1 MERENILSLRERV
14 ENEEQFLLR
23 ESDGQFGGG
32 KYLVCVRNWAWM
44 DKESFGNVNG
54 EEKGGENS
62 SLEIAKK
69 YTIFSVILDLFW
81 TCKETCLS

>member
-1 MERENILSLRERV
+1 
-14 ENEEQFLLR
+14 
-23 ESDGQFGGG
+23 
-32 KYLVCVRNWAWM
+32 M

-81 TCKETCLS
+81 PCKEACLS

>member
-1 MERENILSLRERV
+1 
-14 ENEEQFLLR
+14 
-23 ESDGQFGGG
+23 
-32 KYLVCVRNWAWM
+32 M

-69 YTIFSVILDLFW
+69 YTIFSVILDLCFGPVKRPVEAN
-81 TCKETCLS
+81 CKESFFNCD

>member
-1 MERENILSLRERV
+1 MKNNFCSVKEIDRV
-14 ENEEQFLLR
+14 R
-23 ESDGQFGGG
+23 QFGGG
-32 KYLVCVRNWAWM
+32 KHLVCVRNWAWM

-81 TCKETCLS
+81 PCKETCLS